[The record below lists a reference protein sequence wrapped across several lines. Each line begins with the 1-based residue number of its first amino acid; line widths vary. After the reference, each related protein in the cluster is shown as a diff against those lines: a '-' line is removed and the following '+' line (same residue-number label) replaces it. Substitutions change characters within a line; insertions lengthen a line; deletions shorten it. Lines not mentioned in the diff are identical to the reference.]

1 MVKFCWF
8 LIILDL
14 DFPHERDH
22 GEAILCKGGVA
33 KHIFLK
39 FDAADVLVGI
49 KCDLCALTWEGKLM
63 VMASLQSQREQGKKK
78 AQTHGVI
85 RGKEI
90 TEWG

>member
-22 GEAILCKGGVA
+22 GEAILYKDGVA

-39 FDAADVLVGI
+39 FDAADVLVGV
-49 KCDLCALTWEGKLM
+49 KCDLVKALCALTWKGKLM
-63 VMASLQSQREQGKKK
+63 VMASLQSQREEGKKK
-78 AQTHGVI
+78 PRH
-85 RGKEI
+85 RG
-90 TEWG
+90 